1 LAKFGRPGDAA
12 RAEEWGFAAY
22 LIRPVSDEQLADACT
37 AVLGAPVVARDAA
50 AEAGTATGRIV
61 TRHTLAEQK
70 KSRVRVLV
78 VEDNPIDQLVVQSAL
93 RRMGYEPQVVTN
105 GQEAL
110 TAHEAEP
117 FDVILM
123 DLQMPELDGL
133 ATTRVI
139 RAAEPTGRR
148 VPILALTASSSDED
162 RARCEEAGMDEFLSK
177 PLDLELLAGRV
188 EEWIRRTQDAQAIA
202 AAETEP
208 ATEAVA
214 PEAEP
219 APIET
224 PVAIEEP
231 VAIEAPVATE
241 EAVAIEEPA
250 AIEAPAAV
258 EEPAAVET
266 PTFVEADASVALVAT
281 AVAAKPA
288 AIETPTAAAQPAP
301 EPASP
306 APAPEPE
313 LDFEPTGVVL
323 DPERLEASSM
333 GSPEIRRMLVQAFFN
348 HLEKPL
354 GALRLALQAG
364 DSSAVEFQAH
374 SMKGMCASVGAVRC
388 AELFDAVETRS
399 AAGQSTALW
408 PIVHRATFE
417 LARVEAILREDS
429 NEEERQAA

>member
-1 LAKFGRPGDAA
+1 
-12 RAEEWGFAAY
+12 
-22 LIRPVSDEQLADACT
+22 
-37 AVLGAPVVARDAA
+37 
-50 AEAGTATGRIV
+50 
-61 TRHTLAEQK
+61 
-70 KSRVRVLV
+70 
-78 VEDNPIDQLVVQSAL
+78 
-93 RRMGYEPQVVTN
+93 MGYEPQVVTN

-188 EEWIRRTQDAQAIA
+188 EEWIRRTQDAQATA
-202 AAETEP
+202 VAETES
-208 ATEAVA
+208 ATEGVA

-231 VAIEAPVATE
+231 VAIEAPIATGEPTAIE
-241 EAVAIEEPA
+241 EPAAIEAPSAIEEPA
-250 AIEAPAAV
+250 AIEAPAAI
-258 EEPAAVET
+258 EEPAAAET
-266 PTFVEADASVALVAT
+266 PTFTEAEASAT
-281 AVAAKPA
+281 PVAAEPA
-288 AIETPTAAAQPAP
+288 AIETPTAAAEPATEPAP
-301 EPASP
+301 PAS
-306 APAPEPE
+306 APEPE